1 MPPALNLE
9 CRACGSRLALRPG
22 PRASARARECL
33 ACPVCWAVGPALE
46 EAEADDDHGDRG
58 ADRDGQDGQDGPD
71 VERPVIS
78 CKSCASLSDAVVVEL
93 GRSDSYRLLGCIRP
107 DGPELEGEPRPIREL
122 ARTLWR
128 LAGG

>member
-1 MPPALNLE
+1 MPPAFNLE

-22 PRASARARECL
+22 PHADARARECL

-46 EAEADDDHGDRG
+46 EAETG
-58 ADRDGQDGQDGPD
+58 ATEVTEGTEGESSVTSVPI
-71 VERPVIS
+71 P
-78 CKSCASLSDAVVVEL
+78 L
-93 GRSDSYRLLGCIRP
+93 GRSDSYRLLGCVRP

-128 LAGG
+128 LAGGC